1 MRYLVVEDNVEL
13 RETLALMLE
22 APGRDVDTC
31 ASGEQALDL
40 FGRSPYEVVLADV
53 GLPGLSGTELARRLR
68 QSHPDTWLVL
78 CSGALHDAPADD
90 ASGRIRMLT
99 KPFTMDE
106 LERLLGEI
114 EGPAR

>member
-1 MRYLVVEDNVEL
+1 MRYLVVEDNDEL
-13 RETLALMLE
+13 RETLALLLE

-31 ASGEQALDL
+31 TSGEQALEL

-68 QSHPDTWLVL
+68 RSHPDTWLVL
-78 CSGALHDAPADD
+78 CSGALHDAPADY